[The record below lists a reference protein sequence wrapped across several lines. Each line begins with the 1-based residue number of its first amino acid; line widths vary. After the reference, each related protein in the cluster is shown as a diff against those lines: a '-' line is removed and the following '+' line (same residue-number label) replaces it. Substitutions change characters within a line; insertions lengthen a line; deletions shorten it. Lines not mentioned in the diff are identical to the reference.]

1 MREIRKHLR
10 YEHPKCQDLFI
21 NRHMKKRPVADR
33 TEGSNGAKV
42 YPLLTQSKGT
52 AGRMDHSLL
61 EHFRY
66 KEMWEILIF
75 IKQT

>member
-1 MREIRKHLR
+1 
-10 YEHPKCQDLFI
+10 
-21 NRHMKKRPVADR
+21 MKKRPVADK

-52 AGRMDHSLL
+52 AGCMDHSLL